1 MKISLLLFIL
11 VLISGCQ
18 HDEQDNITVIVNNY
32 GSGENEQCLDEA
44 RRTTLITPEINLNAG
59 SSVLAS
65 FARQLTT
72 EGVNIAVARTGLKTE
87 TTTTLTGA
95 NFTLPLANDFS
106 TTDMDFDI
114 TIAGIGVNLG
124 TVSISLDAASG
135 LPGVVTTFNDLR
147 VLASVINAQL
157 FSPSGGQTT
166 IDVVAEA
173 IDSGGGN
180 YSITLASIT
189 GGLPSTITLS
199 ALDANTTQLG
209 LAGPVPTSVSG
220 IPAVSNQYP
229 PQNISIENPD
239 DSTATYT
246 TTAGEEASSIAS
258 GLSSLDGISASAETS
273 VIVSVFYSV
282 IGNLRLT
289 VNGVELA
296 GSTFSAI
303 ETEINSLTMTTLPG
317 VSAFLDTLTNS
328 LTLLHSQ
335 GGDIRIEIDSTDD
348 GDSLRLA
355 GASDASLVTLE
366 VDSSG
371 DGVSAGAENATTNK
385 VIVGGS
391 IDIFFDDGYN
401 LLAPPNTALFQFDF
415 ATDFTDVVFNDFDP
429 QIRMTYNDSATTTT
443 IFDSL
448 GLEHTLQ
455 LYFVKQEY
463 DALDPTS
470 LANHW
475 RFFVL
480 IDNLNVG
487 DPDTTLFPPANTVAT
502 EASYDVFFYDDG
514 SINEPLS
521 DPILISNWVPVDEN
535 NTANGAAGPQNML
548 AGGSIPLPLPPS
560 SSNFVIATSEFTQM
574 GSVTTI
580 FDIEQD
586 GYTAEP
592 SGSCD

>member
-11 VLISGCQ
+11 VLISGCL
-18 HDEQDNITVIVNNY
+18 HDEQDKITIIVNNY
-32 GSGENEQCLDEA
+32 DSEENEQCLDEA

-59 SSVLAS
+59 ASVLAR

-87 TTTTLTGA
+87 TTTTLNGA
-95 NFTLPLANDFS
+95 NFNLPLVNDFN

-124 TVSISLDAASG
+124 TVSINLNAASG
-135 LPGVVTTFNDLR
+135 LPGTVTTFNDLR

-173 IDSGGGN
+173 IDLGGGN

-189 GGLPSTITLS
+189 GGLPSTISLQNIS
-199 ALDANTTQLG
+199 ANTSQLG
-209 LAGPVPTSVSG
+209 FSGPVPISASG

-229 PQNISIENPD
+229 PQNISIVNPD

-273 VIVSVFYSV
+273 VTVSAFYSV

-296 GSTFSAI
+296 GNTLSAI

-348 GDSLRLA
+348 GDSLRVA
-355 GASDASLVTLE
+355 GTSDASPVTLE

-429 QIRMTYNDSATTTT
+429 LIRMTYNDSATTT

-463 DALDPTS
+463 DVLDPRTVE
-470 LANHW
+470 NHW
-475 RFFVL
+475 RLYTL

-487 DPDTTLFPPANTVAT
+487 DPDTTMLPPANTVAT
-502 EASYDVFFYDDG
+502 EASYVIFFYYDG
-514 SINEPLS
+514 SINETTS
-521 DPILISNWVPVDEN
+521 ESILISNWVPVDEN
-535 NTANGAAGPQNML
+535 NAANGAAGPQNIL
-548 AGGSIPLPLPPS
+548 AGGTIPIASPPS
-560 SSNFVIATSEFTQM
+560 SSNFVITTLEFTQM

-586 GYTAEP
+586 GYTAE
-592 SGSCD
+592 SSVSCD